1 MFSYV
6 DEKVRIFLEEEGKLK
21 TVDEDGIIIS
31 NSDKD
36 PYLSILGPVPIPKTF
51 PDGQEIVLD
60 WYCFVRRT
68 ELSAVVE
75 AGLEVDSGNGEAFRR
90 LVGSAMTVNSI
101 FAMPGF
107 HKAINPL
114 VRLHSC
120 CLTGD
125 IFGSMRC
132 DCGPQLAKA
141 FEDIRESGKGGV
153 VYMSGHEGRGIGLW
167 AKAATYLLQ
176 DTGQDTY
183 QANRSLGL
191 PEDSRDFSDAA
202 VVLKYLLPSNEIQLL
217 SNNPEKIRQLE
228 AGGISVSKKQSVE
241 AGLNKH
247 NRRYLKSKRD
257 KGHLFKGSLDE

>member
-6 DEKVRIFLEEEGKLK
+6 DEKVRLFLEEEGKLK
-21 TVDEDGIIIS
+21 TIDEGGVLVS
-31 NSDKD
+31 ESKKD
-36 PYLSILGPVPIPKTF
+36 PYISILGPVPIPKTF
-51 PDGQEIVLD
+51 PDGEVLTLD

-68 ELSAVVE
+68 ELSAVVR
-75 AGLEVDSGNGEAFRR
+75 AGQEVDSENGESFRR
-90 LVGSAMTVNSI
+90 LVSSTMSVNSI
-101 FAMPGF
+101 FALPGF
-107 HKAINPL
+107 HETVNPL

-141 FEDIRESGKGGV
+141 FDKIREEGKGGV

-191 PEDSRDFSDAA
+191 PEDSRDFGDAA
-202 VVLKYLLPSNEIQLL
+202 VVLKYLLPSNEIRLL

-228 AGGISVSKKQSVE
+228 AGGIRVLKNESVE
-241 AGLNKH
+241 AGLNEY
-247 NRRYLKSKRD
+247 NRRYLKSKRQ
-257 KGHLFKGSLDE
+257 KGHLFRGSLDD